1 MTKTNSP
8 ETQLALVTEVLMV
21 TRDQLSRAI
30 NLNAELEA
38 MLNLERKRANDL
50 ESRLSELSAEES
62 DKK

>member
-1 MTKTNSP
+1 
-8 ETQLALVTEVLMV
+8 MV